1 MKWSRDLWKREKMI
15 DRGNGK
21 MTTDSR
27 LSTAEP
33 PVKRETEVSS
43 EGLDRGGGWGGGWGG
58 GSTIADAEITRRV
71 TAGEGDGAEV
81 GKTPREEGG
90 YVVGTTNVGGR
101 LRRAQQRD
109 EPRNF
114 YLGPTDVNERGV
126 GDVGGRGMAG
136 RRGRNEGERRGN
148 GASATA

>member
-43 EGLDRGGGWGGGWGG
+43 EGLDRGG

>member
-43 EGLDRGGGWGGGWGG
+43 EGLDRGGGGGGGRGEHDRGRGDHTEGDRWGGGRGRGGEDAQGRRRIRGRYNKRRGEVKKSTAEGRATQLLPRTHGCERKGG
-58 GSTIADAEITRRV
+58 G
-71 TAGEGDGAEV
+71 GCWWEGDGGAE
-81 GKTPREEGG
+81 GKE
-90 YVVGTTNVGGR
+90 
-101 LRRAQQRD
+101 
-109 EPRNF
+109 
-114 YLGPTDVNERGV
+114 
-126 GDVGGRGMAG
+126 
-136 RRGRNEGERRGN
+136 
-148 GASATA
+148 

>member
-43 EGLDRGGGWGGGWGG
+43 EGLDRGGGGGGGG
-58 GSTIADAEITRRV
+58 GGGVGGGGGEGGARSRTRRSH
-71 TAGEGDGAEV
+71 
-81 GKTPREEGG
+81 GG
-90 YVVGTTNVGGR
+90 
-101 LRRAQQRD
+101 
-109 EPRNF
+109 
-114 YLGPTDVNERGV
+114 
-126 GDVGGRGMAG
+126 
-136 RRGRNEGERRGN
+136 
-148 GASATA
+148 

>member
-27 LSTAEP
+27 RSTAEP
-33 PVKRETEVSS
+33 LVQTETEVSERL
-43 EGLDRGGGWGGGWGG
+43 EGGP
-58 GSTIADAEITRRV
+58 GSRIADVEITRRV

>member
-43 EGLDRGGGWGGGWGG
+43 EGLDRGGGVAV
-58 GSTIADAEITRRV
+58 SYTHLRAHETADVISYAVFCFFNRTLSLKI
-71 TAGEGDGAEV
+71 
-81 GKTPREEGG
+81 
-90 YVVGTTNVGGR
+90 
-101 LRRAQQRD
+101 
-109 EPRNF
+109 NF
-114 YLGPTDVNERGV
+114 P
-126 GDVGGRGMAG
+126 
-136 RRGRNEGERRGN
+136 
-148 GASATA
+148 

>member
-1 MKWSRDLWKREKMI
+1 M
-15 DRGNGK
+15 
-21 MTTDSR
+21 
-27 LSTAEP
+27 
-33 PVKRETEVSS
+33 
-43 EGLDRGGGWGGGWGG
+43 GGGGGG

>member
-1 MKWSRDLWKREKMI
+1 M
-15 DRGNGK
+15 
-21 MTTDSR
+21 
-27 LSTAEP
+27 
-33 PVKRETEVSS
+33 
-43 EGLDRGGGWGGGWGG
+43 
-58 GSTIADAEITRRV
+58 

>member
-1 MKWSRDLWKREKMI
+1 MI

-33 PVKRETEVSS
+33 PVKRETAVSS
-43 EGLDRGGGWGGGWGG
+43 DGLDRGGG
-58 GSTIADAEITRRV
+58 
-71 TAGEGDGAEV
+71 GEG
-81 GKTPREEGG
+81 
-90 YVVGTTNVGGR
+90 
-101 LRRAQQRD
+101 
-109 EPRNF
+109 
-114 YLGPTDVNERGV
+114 
-126 GDVGGRGMAG
+126 GGRGLAG